1 MNKKLKTC
9 LIVLTIFTFGIYG
22 FYCVLCLFADSALPD
37 TRTIYLSYN
46 SFYKSAKENTFM
58 EALPESASRKKYFHQ
73 AYFFNDRDG
82 YGATYSEEKYEDAKQ
97 IYLQKRWDYM
107 NHFVSYIT
115 INGETIEQ
123 TEEERAE
130 ELAYWNPYSMDDTT
144 RQEPDMVTV
153 FDRYNVN
160 FFDIIAKES
169 VEDGNYHFV
178 WCWEQ
183 GVDSDYIS
191 LDCVIYNDETR
202 EIIEISCLKKGLSW

>member
-1 MNKKLKTC
+1 MNKKLKNC
-9 LIVLTIFTFGIYG
+9 LIAFVILLLGIYSM
-22 FYCVLCLFADSALPD
+22 YCALCYFGDRALPD

-73 AYFFNDRDG
+73 TYFFNDRDG
-82 YGATYSEEKYEDAKQ
+82 YGATYTEEEYEAAKQ

-107 NHFVSYIT
+107 NQLLCYKYVS
-115 INGETIEQ
+115 GERIAK
-123 TEEERAE
+123 TEEEKQE
-130 ELAYWNPYSMDDTT
+130 TLAYWNPYSMDDTT
-144 RQEPDMVTV
+144 RQEPDMATV
-153 FDRYNVN
+153 FERYNVN

-169 VEDGNYHFV
+169 VEDGNYHFI